1 MIDLESLTM
10 ELEMMDP
17 VYQVLRTAK
26 YQMPEYI
33 IKGFGSSEW
42 YSLLHEIVGRFVTV
56 KRGSRIDTL
65 YQELSDNYPYLLD
78 PEIINQEDQLLE
90 LIEFERKYR
99 SLKTEWRY
107 LNAECNRLC
116 KSAAAG
122 EDESSIHF

>member
-33 IKGFGSSEW
+33 IKGFGGSEW

-56 KRGSRIDTL
+56 KRGNRIDTL

-116 KSAAAG
+116 KSTAAG
-122 EDESSIHF
+122 KDESSIHF

>member
-1 MIDLESLTM
+1 MIDLEYLTM

-56 KRGSRIDTL
+56 KIGSRIDTL

-122 EDESSIHF
+122 EAESSIHF